1 MHSQSRAFAQF
12 AAHNH
17 PARHDFISARQAGT
31 FHLWIYP
38 AVTDPSMKPISD
50 MGYGWHPDP
59 PYLWREI

>member
-12 AAHNH
+12 AAQNH

-59 PYLWREI
+59 PCLR